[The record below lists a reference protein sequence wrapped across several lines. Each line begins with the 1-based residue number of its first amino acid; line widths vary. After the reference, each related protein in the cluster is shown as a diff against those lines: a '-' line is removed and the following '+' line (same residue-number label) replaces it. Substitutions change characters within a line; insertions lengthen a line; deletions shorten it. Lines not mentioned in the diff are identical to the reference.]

1 MGFERIVSYAQNG
14 EDVVLWRALGHVQAG
29 IYVDV
34 GGFDPDND
42 SVTRL
47 FYERGWRGV
56 DVEPVPDFAER
67 FRVRRPENELV
78 EAVVTDLDVDEVVLH
93 RFGSTGLSTLDD
105 DVAGRHTESGLH
117 YVDLRVQARKLDHVL
132 EASQLVDET
141 IHFLKVD
148 VEGAEDQV
156 LRSLDLKRWRPWVL
170 VIEATAPNTNES
182 TAEAWEPLILEAGY
196 TFTLFDGLSRFYV
209 AEEHPE
215 LEAALSYPACVLDG
229 YVTAVQAEL
238 ERQLA
243 ELTRADA
250 ETVNWRNQAVAYWAE
265 SVASTQAADEIRV
278 RAELDNERL
287 ALLLKRARE
296 KTQRARKERD
306 RLRTQVER
314 LGARIRRMRARI
326 EELQSPS
333 SAPTPSRLG
342 RLRSAVRVTR
352 SE

>member
-1 MGFERIVSYAQNG
+1 VSLQRIVSYAQNC
-14 EDVVLWRALGHVQAG
+14 EDVVLWRALGHIQAG
-29 IYVDV
+29 VYVDV
-34 GGFDPDND
+34 GGFDPDID
-42 SVTRL
+42 SVSRL

-56 DVEPVPDFAER
+56 DIEPVPDLAER

-93 RFGSTGLSTLDD
+93 RFGSTGLSTIDD
-105 DVAGRHTESGLH
+105 EVAGRHTESGLH
-117 YVDLRVQARKLDHVL
+117 HVDLTVPARKLDHVL

-182 TAEAWEPLILEAGY
+182 TAEAWEPLVLEAGY

-229 YVTAVQAEL
+229 YVTATQVEL

-243 ELTRADA
+243 QLTRADA
-250 ETVNWRNQAVAYWAE
+250 ETVTWRNQAVAYWAE
-265 SVASTQAADEIRV
+265 SVASAQAADEITA

-287 ALLLKRARE
+287 ALQLTQARE
-296 KTQRARKERD
+296 KARRARQERD
-306 RLRTQVER
+306 RLRNQVER
-314 LGARIRRMRARI
+314 MGARIHRMRTRI
-326 EELQSPS
+326 EELQSLRT
-333 SAPTPSRLG
+333 APTRSGLG
-342 RLRSAVRVTR
+342 RVRR
-352 SE
+352 AMRGARNE

>member
-1 MGFERIVSYAQNG
+1 VADETIVSYAQNG
-14 EDVVLWRALGHVQAG
+14 EDVVLWRALSHIQAG

-67 FRVRRPENELV
+67 FRVRRPENEVV

-117 YVDLRVQARKLDHVL
+117 YIDLRVQTRKLDDVL

-170 VIEATAPNTNES
+170 VIEATAPNINES
-182 TAEAWEPLILEAGY
+182 TADAWEPLVLEAGY
-196 TFTLFDGLSRFYV
+196 SFTLFDGLSRFYV
-209 AEEHPE
+209 AKEHPE
-215 LEAALSYPACVLDG
+215 LEEALSYPACVLDG
-229 YVTAVQAEL
+229 YVTAVQVRL

-243 ELTRADA
+243 KLTRADA

-265 SVASTQAADEIRV
+265 SVASTQAADEIKT

-287 ALLLKRARE
+287 TLLLNRARN
-296 KTQRARKERD
+296 KTQRLRKERD

-314 LGARIRRMRARI
+314 MKTRIRRMRTRI
-326 EELQSPS
+326 DELQSPGTD
-333 SAPTPSRLG
+333 PTRSGLA
-342 RLRSAVRVTR
+342 RLRGAVRGTR
-352 SE
+352 NE